1 MENNSLILKK
11 RERAIDALA
20 RNNNIIKSLFH
31 YDKPISFLI
40 ITLAIQKIKVGAHKE
55 GLVVISRLEINSLLN
70 GKDKKI
76 GINKLMQ
83 LIRSDLE
90 LHNFF
95 NLYSPNSGLEDIRQG
110 LIQKTAFTKDLFQDL
125 IIHFDINMFPGGI
138 VTSLL

>member
-55 GLVVISRLEINSLLN
+55 GLVVISRLEINSLST
-70 GKDKKI
+70 GKDKI
-76 GINKLMQ
+76 LGINK
-83 LIRSDLE
+83 
-90 LHNFF
+90 
-95 NLYSPNSGLEDIRQG
+95 
-110 LIQKTAFTKDLFQDL
+110 
-125 IIHFDINMFPGGI
+125 
-138 VTSLL
+138 